1 MLGIDY
7 TLWEV
12 KVPHYQH
19 FYTVCSQGQL
29 RLKEITKEN
38 DLWFNQN
45 LCYCWKQSS
54 WPCRGL
60 LVHLSSSMFQLLY
73 FISKYLLKD
82 CAVVLY
88 TNFCAFMLI
97 PSNQY
102 NAYTCFPHFTAFNT
116 LIVLQQYS
124 QLSEVN
130 EPWNFFPCIKPLA
143 ALFHCHGF
151 CFYPACVY
159 VGGNVH

>member
-1 MLGIDY
+1 MTSGLIGISVIVESNHHDHAEACKFIS
-7 TLWEV
+7 L
-12 KVPHYQH
+12 P
-19 FYTVCSQGQL
+19 L
-29 RLKEITKEN
+29 
-38 DLWFNQN
+38 
-45 LCYCWKQSS
+45 
-54 WPCRGL
+54 
-60 LVHLSSSMFQLLY
+60 SSMFLLLY
-73 FISKYLLKD
+73 FISKILLND
-82 CAVVLY
+82 CAVMLY
-88 TNFCAFMLI
+88 TNFCVFMLI

-102 NAYTCFPHFTAFNT
+102 NAYMCFPHFTAFNT
-116 LIVLQQYS
+116 PIVLQQYS